1 MNTVFSAGFGA
12 VLGGLLYLVPG
23 GVIFSFPAALL
34 PFVLAISIEA
44 VLGAVDHHIN

>member
-1 MNTVFSAGFGA
+1 MSVIFSAGFGA

-23 GVIFSFPAALL
+23 GVIFGFPAALL
-34 PFVLAISIEA
+34 PFVLVISIGA